1 MIEFDSVT
9 KEYDK
14 IEALKDFTTAIH
26 DGEFVFLIGASGAGK
41 STFIR
46 LLLREITATRG
57 EVAVNGRNLARL
69 KKREIPA
76 YRRSIGMVFQDFK
89 LIETKNAQENVAF
102 AMKVTNARPS
112 VIRKRVAEVLE
123 EVGLKGREKAFPNEL
138 SGGEKQRISIARAL
152 ANNPSILIADE
163 PTGNLDPETAREIM
177 DLLLKINQQ
186 GTTVIMATH
195 AKDLVDEMGMRVI
208 ALEHGSLI
216 RDEEKGRYENA

>member
-9 KEYDK
+9 KEYDN
-14 IEALKDFTTAIH
+14 IDALKDFTATIG

-46 LLLREITATRG
+46 LLLREITPTRG
-57 EVAVNGRNLARL
+57 EIRVKGRNLAEI
-69 KKREIPA
+69 KKREVPT

-89 LIETKNAQENVAF
+89 LIETKSAEENVAF
-102 AMKVTNARPS
+102 AMKVTSARPQD
-112 VIRKRVAEVLE
+112 IRLRVAEVLK
-123 EVGLKGREKAFPNEL
+123 EVGLEGREKAFPNEL

-152 ANNPSILIADE
+152 VNKPAILIADE
-163 PTGNLDPETAREIM
+163 PTGNLDPETAHGIM
-177 DLLLKINQQ
+177 ELLLTINGQ

-208 ALEHGSLI
+208 ALEHGTMI
-216 RDEEKGRYENA
+216 RDEEKGRYEHE